1 LREGEEKERRGEAAE
16 SAVEE
21 QVVESEDG
29 RVLTQGSH
37 MEMGGGRRRGRDG
50 CQDVDFVRFSVSERR
65 GRKEEA
71 CGVALVSASLSF
83 RFVSAFRLF
92 RFGI

>member
-37 MEMGGGRRRGRDG
+37 MEMGGGRRPETGKRWRPRCGL
-50 CQDVDFVRFSVSERR
+50 CSVFSFGAAGG
-65 GRKEEA
+65 GRKR
-71 CGVALVSASLSF
+71 VVWP
-83 RFVSAFRLF
+83 
-92 RFGI
+92 